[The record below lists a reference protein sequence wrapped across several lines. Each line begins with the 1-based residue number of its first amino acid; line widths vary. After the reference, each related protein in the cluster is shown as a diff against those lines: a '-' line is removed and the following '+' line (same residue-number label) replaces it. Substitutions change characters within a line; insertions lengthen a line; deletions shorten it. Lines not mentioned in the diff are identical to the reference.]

1 MNEGIE
7 KKGLASH
14 REMKQDDSL
23 KQRKFPKLIDSEIN
37 QSYFDIEVENDSQIC
52 RTTQRQNSRVD
63 HNHDIMNSSE
73 RLGESFVAQKNAN
86 PIRIVSDVSFRNLLK
101 ASKNDESSFWQTAQ
115 EDDNSRQYQ

>member
-1 MNEGIE
+1 
-7 KKGLASH
+7 
-14 REMKQDDSL
+14 MKQDDSL

-86 PIRIVSDVSFRNLLK
+86 PIRIVSDVSFKNLLK
-101 ASKNDESSFWQTAQ
+101 AAKNDESSNWQTAQ
-115 EDDNSRQYQ
+115 EEYSRQYNNSKELCNQSNS